1 MPDDLDLLKKA
12 REALIRERRN
22 RAATI
27 VSTSGSIGDAALD
40 ALIKVQEAIEVI
52 DLAIE
57 ELRYEED
64 EDEDDE

>member
-1 MPDDLDLLKKA
+1 MPDDLDQLKKA
-12 REALIRERRN
+12 REALMRERRN
-22 RAATI
+22 RAPTI

-57 ELRYEED
+57 DLRYEEED
-64 EDEDDE
+64 LHEDE

>member
-1 MPDDLDLLKKA
+1 MPDDLNQLKKA